1 MEITTFFIDV
11 VVNNKHTHT
20 CGENVKKKI
29 LRFMLA
35 ISTAWV

>member
-20 CGENVKKKI
+20 CGENVKEKI
-29 LRFMLA
+29 SPIHA
-35 ISTAWV
+35 CN